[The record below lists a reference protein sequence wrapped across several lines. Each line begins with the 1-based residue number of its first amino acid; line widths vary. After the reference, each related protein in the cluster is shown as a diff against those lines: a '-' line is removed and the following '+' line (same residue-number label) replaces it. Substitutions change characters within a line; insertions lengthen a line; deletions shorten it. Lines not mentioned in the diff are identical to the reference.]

1 MKKKVILFCC
11 LLLIIAAIIVFVCIH
26 QHSDVQSKTG
36 NEPFTE
42 QVKEAM
48 IGIYGDEYV
57 YSIADLYEV
66 INSEKYEK
74 ASVKKRAKMLKK
86 MLKKMKKNGLIKD
99 YNFSLDSHLPSV
111 FITNNDDIGI
121 SIALDDFP
129 EGMNGLK

>member
-26 QHSDVQSKTG
+26 QRSDVQSKTG

-42 QVKEAM
+42 RVKEAM
-48 IGIYGDEYV
+48 IGIYGEEYV
-57 YSIADLYEV
+57 YSIADVYEV

-86 MLKKMKKNGLIKD
+86 LLKKMKKNGQ
-99 YNFSLDSHLPSV
+99 
-111 FITNNDDIGI
+111 
-121 SIALDDFP
+121 A
-129 EGMNGLK
+129 